1 MDSGDLVWVNFDPAF
16 GHEQSGRRPALVLSN
31 SAYNARSSFAIVCPI
46 TSSPRYWPFNVA
58 LPAVSETITGS
69 VVVDQIKAIDRRRV
83 VSPPVGR
90 VDREFLKRIENV
102 LALITLGPAAPD
114 DL

>member
-31 SAYNARSSFAIVCPI
+31 AAYNERSSFAIVCPI
-46 TSSPRYWPFNVA
+46 TSSPRAWPFHVA
-58 LPAVSETITGS
+58 LPPVAANIRGS

-83 VSPPVGR
+83 VSPSVGR
-90 VDREFLKRIENV
+90 VDREFLRRVEDV
-102 LALITLGPAAPD
+102 LTLITFGGPTPVR
-114 DL
+114 L